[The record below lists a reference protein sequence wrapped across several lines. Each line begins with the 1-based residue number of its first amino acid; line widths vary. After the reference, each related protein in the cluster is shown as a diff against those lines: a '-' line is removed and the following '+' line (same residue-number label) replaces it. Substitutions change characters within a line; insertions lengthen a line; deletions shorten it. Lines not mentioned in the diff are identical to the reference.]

1 MAHAGQVNYFRMTR
15 REDAVAA
22 RLALGQFIG
31 HAMRALYLLNR
42 QYCPYYKWMWRGLE
56 KLPRQAGLPALL
68 RSLAAVGALDADAAC
83 ANIITLLHEQGLS
96 GLDDGYLE
104 RQAYAVTDGI
114 ADTAIK
120 NLPVLMG

>member
-1 MAHAGQVNYFRMTR
+1 
-15 REDAVAA
+15 
-22 RLALGQFIG
+22 
-31 HAMRALYLLNR
+31 
-42 QYCPYYKWMWRGLE
+42 MWRGLE

-68 RSLAAVGALDADAAC
+68 RSLAAVGALDADAAEPLIDAAC